1 MATKKK
7 PRKARTKKAA
17 QADPNER
24 TPQGGRI
31 KTGVETVAEE
41 QQRTRTR

>member
-7 PRKARTKKAA
+7 PRKARTKAV

-24 TPQGGRI
+24 TPKGGRI